1 MGSVIGTAVYGVGS
15 LVGNVIS
22 SPFNGAACEYVRLKT
37 TKSGVSLRR
46 LPLRARYIPKLF
58 FSLGT
63 TDLVLLCFL
72 AKARLLGDMGHAL
85 LHRVPLHQKVTQFLL
100 GCHTRPRR

>member
-22 SPFNGAACEYVRLKT
+22 SPFNGAACEYVRLKK

-46 LPLRARYIPKLF
+46 LPLRTRYIPKIF
-58 FSLGT
+58 F
-63 TDLVLLCFL
+63 
-72 AKARLLGDMGHAL
+72 
-85 LHRVPLHQKVTQFLL
+85 
-100 GCHTRPRR
+100 PRHH

>member
-37 TKSGVSLRR
+37 TKIGVSLLR
-46 LPLRARYIPKLF
+46 LPLRARYLSFF
-58 FSLGT
+58 FS
-63 TDLVLLCFL
+63 
-72 AKARLLGDMGHAL
+72 
-85 LHRVPLHQKVTQFLL
+85 
-100 GCHTRPRR
+100 